1 MGLGES
7 KDNKELKLF
16 PEEERLQLEKN
27 FEKLSKGNKNKV
39 DRQTLEVSLVYK
51 FSVTSCKIPITTY
64 SCFN

>member
-7 KDNKELKLF
+7 KDNKELKVF

-39 DRQTLEVSLVYK
+39 DRQTLEVSLVYT